1 MKLYDISLI
10 NCGTLETIGLERETG
25 RIAGGGI
32 YAGKEYVMY
41 KSKSGDVADVPG
53 GEGGQ
58 FITDVKRLPY
68 PGGLL
73 FWKEKKR

>member
-1 MKLYDISLI
+1 MKIYDIALMG
-10 NCGTLETIGLERETG
+10 CGALESIEGSRETG

-32 YAGKEYVMY
+32 YAGKEYVLY
-41 KSKSGDVADVPG
+41 KSTSGDVADVPG

-58 FITDVKRLPY
+58 FTAETIRLPY